1 MDIAEVIAERMIRE
15 AMEQGK
21 FDNLP
26 GHGKPI
32 ANLDRQL
39 EPGWWAKRCIEAE
52 RERARDADAG

>member
-26 GHGKPI
+26 GKGKPI
-32 ANLDRQL
+32 PDLDRRL

-52 RERARDADAG
+52 RERARAEDAR